1 MEKALNQF
9 QRLAKIEPKNN
20 IEDLLYITGDT

>member
-9 QRLAKIEPKNN
+9 QRLSKIEPKNN

>member
-9 QRLAKIEPKNN
+9 QSLGKIEPKNN